1 MLDGKAVNAIT
12 DTNSSQT
19 CNVCKAK
26 PSEMNNLSLVRLKP
40 LDPKAVSLGISSLHC
55 WMRSFEFL
63 LHLEYKLPIG
73 KYYARTPEEKV
84 LVESTKKE
92 IKKKVQR
99 GVKPCCGYPQAGL
112 WQH

>member
-40 LDPKAVSLGISSLHC
+40 LDPKAVSLEISS
-55 WMRSFEFL
+55 
-63 LHLEYKLPIG
+63 
-73 KYYARTPEEKV
+73 
-84 LVESTKKE
+84 
-92 IKKKVQR
+92 
-99 GVKPCCGYPQAGL
+99 
-112 WQH
+112 